1 MGKGVIPLS
10 EHRIAIYAGLDGQK
24 EVQTDNKEDRWTDK
38 SRKIDMTSQ
47 GGRKAGK
54 SRKVSSWADK
64 S

>member
-1 MGKGVIPLS
+1 MGQGVITLS

-47 GGRKAGK
+47 GR
-54 SRKVSSWADK
+54 
-64 S
+64 